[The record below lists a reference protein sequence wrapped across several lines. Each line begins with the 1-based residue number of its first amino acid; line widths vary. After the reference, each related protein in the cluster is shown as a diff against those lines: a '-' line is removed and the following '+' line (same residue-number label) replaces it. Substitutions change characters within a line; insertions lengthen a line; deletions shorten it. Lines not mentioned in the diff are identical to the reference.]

1 MVTGVGEAKALGPRA
16 PSMADRLMRVNAY
29 TTLDLV
35 DATVRGQD
43 FEADSYAVV
52 NATSPREAPDRV
64 QLQIELDNM
73 AEDHVPAHME
83 ELSLDP
89 EQAREL
95 AAELEQHADSVEQ
108 AQEAE

>member
-1 MVTGVGEAKALGPRA
+1 MT
-16 PSMADRLMRVNAY
+16 DRLMRVNAY

-35 DATVRGQD
+35 DATVSGHE

-52 NATSPREAPDRV
+52 NATSPRDSPDCV

-73 AEDHVPAHME
+73 AETHVPAHME

-89 EQAREL
+89 EQARKLADDLETHAESVE
-95 AAELEQHADSVEQ
+95 AAEED
-108 AQEAE
+108 